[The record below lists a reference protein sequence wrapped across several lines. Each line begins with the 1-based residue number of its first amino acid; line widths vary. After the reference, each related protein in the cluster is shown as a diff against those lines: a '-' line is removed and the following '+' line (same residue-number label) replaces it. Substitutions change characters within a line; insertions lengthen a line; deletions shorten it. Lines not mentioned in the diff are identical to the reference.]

1 MSERRTV
8 LVIDDEAMIRLTL
21 TAYLEDSGYRV
32 LEAADGEEGVEL
44 FRRLHPDIVLTD
56 LRMPKLDGLGVIA
69 VIKAESPA
77 TPVIAITGTGDPMAV
92 HDTMALGAFG
102 CLFKP
107 FMDLGL
113 LEKAI
118 GQALADA
125 GEEGGRVS

>member
-92 HDTMALGAFG
+92 HDTMALGALPG
-102 CLFKP
+102 RKP
-107 FMDLGL
+107 GNTACFWKSLVM
-113 LEKAI
+113 ASM
-118 GQALADA
+118 AASTA
-125 GEEGGRVS
+125 AARAST